1 MKKLCALIWFVPVWL
16 WGQGYVTQD
25 LVLHNGAIEL
35 PGTLSYPDGPAAM
48 PLAIFVHGSGNVDRN
63 GNQGFFVQANYIQM
77 MADSLNANGIAVY
90 RYDKRTANPKN
101 RAHLGGTLLRDFA
114 MDVQVAI
121 AHFKD
126 DPTFGSIYLI
136 GHSQGSLVAMLAIN
150 DHVDGLISIAGAG
163 KSIDQILVEQVGRQ
177 DSTLGVRTQEHLT
190 ELMATDTIQKVNV
203 NLIQLLAPQNQRFIK
218 NWGGYRPTEL
228 IAALQLPI
236 LLLHGS
242 MDGQVTMEE
251 ALALQRAQPNAQ
263 FKAIPNMNHVLKHL
277 NDQQDDLKSYRDAHL
292 GLSEMVIKE
301 IVAFIRLHG

>member
-1 MKKLCALIWFVPVWL
+1 M
-16 WGQGYVTQD
+16 
-25 LVLHNGAIEL
+25 
-35 PGTLSYPDGPAAM
+35 
-48 PLAIFVHGSGNVDRN
+48 HGSGNVDRN

-101 RAHLGGTLLRDFA
+101 QAHLGGTLLRDFA

-121 AHFKD
+121 ARFKD
-126 DPTFGSIYLI
+126 DPTFGSIFLI

-150 DHVDGLISIAGAG
+150 DHVDGLISLAGAG
-163 KSIDQILVEQVGRQ
+163 KSIDQIMVEQVGRQ

-190 ELMATDTIQKVNV
+190 ELMATDTIQKITV
-203 NLIQLLAPQNQRFIK
+203 NLIQLFAPQNQRFIK
-218 NWGGYRPTEL
+218 NWAGYRPTDL

-277 NDQQDDLKSYRDAHL
+277 NDQQDDLKSYRDGHL